1 MPPPKYE
8 YSFLYLYCT
17 VQFSVRQHFYI
28 VYSFFSLAI
37 CPTSCYSDIK
47 PRIQFLQ
54 QSKDQAVFS
63 VIHTIRIHAGH
74 GIYQIE
80 LLAGRKPV
88 SQELLKRSLCR
99 RGERLPG
106 ELSVSS
112 VKEGISAMKKAKKR
126 KRSSAARAANG
137 AAHMNQEGIAY
148 QNKDITS
155 KLLAENFKGKT
166 FRVYG
171 LDIPEVKA
179 VLPTNIPSV
188 RANELRLDNLFELA
202 DGTIALVDYESDY
215 KKEDKVKYLN
225 YLTGI
230 ADRYHRERKT
240 CPMLRMIVIYT
251 GDIERRQVSDE
262 YDIGAVRMTL
272 EPAFLSELDSGGIF
286 RHLKEKVERN
296 EPLNDEELM
305 EFIILPLS
313 YRKREEKEEKI
324 RESISLAAQIQDR
337 NQQIFALVG
346 ILTFTDKLID
356 METANK
362 TRRMI
367 EMTKIGWII
376 EQEKQ
381 EAIAKLEEEKQQ
393 ALVKAEEEKRQALVK
408 AEEEKQQA
416 LVKAEEEKHQAPAK
430 AEAEK
435 RQAAKESVIKM
446 IRKNYSTEEIAFIVS
461 SFSQDDIE
469 AVRREIGE
477 VE

>member
-1 MPPPKYE
+1 
-8 YSFLYLYCT
+8 
-17 VQFSVRQHFYI
+17 
-28 VYSFFSLAI
+28 
-37 CPTSCYSDIK
+37 
-47 PRIQFLQ
+47 
-54 QSKDQAVFS
+54 
-63 VIHTIRIHAGH
+63 
-74 GIYQIE
+74 
-80 LLAGRKPV
+80 
-88 SQELLKRSLCR
+88 
-99 RGERLPG
+99 
-106 ELSVSS
+106 
-112 VKEGISAMKKAKKR
+112 MKKTKKR
-126 KRSSAARAANG
+126 KRSSAVTAADGTAHTNLG
-137 AAHMNQEGIAY
+137 AIAY

-202 DGTIALVDYESDY
+202 DGTVALVDYESEY
-215 KKEDKVKYLN
+215 AKENKVKYLN
-225 YLTGI
+225 YLAGI
-230 ADRYHRERKT
+230 ADRYQRERKT
-240 CPMLRMIVIYT
+240 CPRLRMIVIYT
-251 GDIERRQVSDE
+251 GDIERRQVSAE
-262 YDIGAVRMTL
+262 YDIGAVRMKL
-272 EPAFLSELDSGGIF
+272 EPAFLSELDSGGLF

-324 RESISLAAQIQDR
+324 RESVSLAAQIQDR
-337 NQQIFALVG
+337 NQQVFALAG
-346 ILTFTDKLID
+346 ILTFADKLID

-381 EAIAKLEEEKQQ
+381 EVIA
-393 ALVKAEEEKRQALVK
+393 KAEEAI
-408 AEEEKQQA
+408 
-416 LVKAEEEKHQAPAK
+416 AK

-446 IRKNYSTEEIAFIVS
+446 IKKNYSTEEIAFIVS
-461 SFSQDDIE
+461 SFSQDEIE
-469 AVRREIGE
+469 AVRRECADGLPE
-477 VE
+477 YH

>member
-1 MPPPKYE
+1 
-8 YSFLYLYCT
+8 
-17 VQFSVRQHFYI
+17 
-28 VYSFFSLAI
+28 
-37 CPTSCYSDIK
+37 
-47 PRIQFLQ
+47 
-54 QSKDQAVFS
+54 
-63 VIHTIRIHAGH
+63 
-74 GIYQIE
+74 
-80 LLAGRKPV
+80 
-88 SQELLKRSLCR
+88 
-99 RGERLPG
+99 
-106 ELSVSS
+106 
-112 VKEGISAMKKAKKR
+112 MKKTKKR
-126 KRSSAARAANG
+126 KRSSAVTAADGTAHTNLG
-137 AAHMNQEGIAY
+137 AIAY

-202 DGTIALVDYESDY
+202 DGTVALVDYESEY
-215 KKEDKVKYLN
+215 AKENKVKYLN
-225 YLTGI
+225 YLAGI
-230 ADRYHRERKT
+230 ADRYQRERKT
-240 CPMLRMIVIYT
+240 CPRLRMIVIYT
-251 GDIERRQVSDE
+251 GDIERRQVSAE
-262 YDIGAVRMTL
+262 YDIGAVRMKL
-272 EPAFLSELDSGGIF
+272 EPAFLSELDSGGLF

-324 RESISLAAQIQDR
+324 RESVSLAAQIQDR
-337 NQQIFALVG
+337 NQQVFALAG
-346 ILTFTDKLID
+346 ILTFADKLID

-381 EAIAKLEEEKQQ
+381 EVIAKLEEEKQQ
-393 ALVKAEEEKRQALVK
+393 AL
-408 AEEEKQQA
+408 
-416 LVKAEEEKHQAPAK
+416 AK

>member
-1 MPPPKYE
+1 
-8 YSFLYLYCT
+8 
-17 VQFSVRQHFYI
+17 
-28 VYSFFSLAI
+28 
-37 CPTSCYSDIK
+37 
-47 PRIQFLQ
+47 
-54 QSKDQAVFS
+54 
-63 VIHTIRIHAGH
+63 
-74 GIYQIE
+74 
-80 LLAGRKPV
+80 
-88 SQELLKRSLCR
+88 
-99 RGERLPG
+99 
-106 ELSVSS
+106 
-112 VKEGISAMKKAKKR
+112 MKKAKKR
-126 KRSSAARAANG
+126 KRSNAARAANG
-137 AAHMNQEGIAY
+137 AAHMNQGGIAY

-202 DGTIALVDYESDY
+202 DGTVALVDYESEY
-215 KKEDKVKYLN
+215 AKENKVKYLN
-225 YLTGI
+225 YLAGI
-230 ADRYHRERKT
+230 ADRYQRERKT
-240 CPMLRMIVIYT
+240 CPRLRMIVIYT
-251 GDIERRQVSDE
+251 GDIERRQVSAE
-262 YDIGAVRMTL
+262 YDIGAVRMKL
-272 EPAFLSELDSGGIF
+272 EPAFLSELDSGGLF

-324 RESISLAAQIQDR
+324 RESVSLAAQIQDR
-337 NQQIFALVG
+337 NQQVFALAG
-346 ILTFTDKLID
+346 ILTFADKLID

-381 EAIAKLEEEKQQ
+381 EVIA
-393 ALVKAEEEKRQALVK
+393 KAEEAI
-408 AEEEKQQA
+408 
-416 LVKAEEEKHQAPAK
+416 AK

-446 IRKNYSTEEIAFIVS
+446 IKKNYSTEEIAFIVS
-461 SFSQDDIE
+461 SFSQDEIE
-469 AVRREIGE
+469 AVRRECADGLPE
-477 VE
+477 YH